1 MLNETMTGIAR
12 KLNETFGDNYEIYID
27 EIKQGLKEPCFLLVC
42 LTGRQQQEI
51 GPLYNREQAF
61 DLHYFPKL
69 KNYTTEVNS
78 VVDML
83 NMELEY
89 ITVDGALVR
98 GSKMTHQ
105 VIDGVLHFF
114 VNYDLRIRKVIDP
127 DPVMEDLEIIERVKA
142 IG

>member
-12 KLNETFGDNYEIYID
+12 KLNATFGNGYEIYID

-51 GPLYNREQAF
+51 GITYNREQAF
-61 DLHYFPKL
+61 DIHYFPKA
-69 KNYTTEVNS
+69 KNYTTEING
-78 VVDML
+78 VVDTL

-89 ITVDGALVR
+89 ITVNGNLVR
-98 GSKMTHQ
+98 GSKMKHQ

-114 VNYDLRIRKVIDP
+114 VNYDLRIRKVVDP
-127 DPVMEDLEIIERVKA
+127 EPFLENLELIERVKNS
-142 IG
+142 G